1 MPNHGTTL
9 RPEKLLKKPDYSSS
23 LSQSVILIL
32 METFL
37 QLQHKHLYGFVGNYI
52 AKIAYFFPGAV
63 FHLDQ
68 YLDLVNHA
76 ATQIFM
82 MAQYN
87 R

>member
-1 MPNHGTTL
+1 MQNHGTTL
-9 RPEKLLKKPDYSSS
+9 RPEKLLEKLNVP
-23 LSQSVILIL
+23 LPFSQSVIPIL
-32 METFL
+32 LETFL
-37 QLQHKHLYGFVGNYI
+37 QLQHKHLYEFVGNYI

-68 YLDLVNHA
+68 FLDLVNHA